1 MIDFMIYFGI
11 YALAICIIFVLAALL
26 ADLFGWE

>member
-1 MIDFMIYFGI
+1 MIDFMIYFGM
-11 YALAICIIFVLAALL
+11 YALAICIIFVIAAIL